1 MLEMIVKRLKLFET
15 LKSLKEKEGYRY
27 CVISDMK
34 VANELLGNIFLIL
47 KFLFLPKFVFE

>member
-1 MLEMIVKRLKLFET
+1 MIVKKLKLFET

-34 VANELLGNIFLIL
+34 VANELLGNIFEFVL
-47 KFLFLPKFVFE
+47 KCN